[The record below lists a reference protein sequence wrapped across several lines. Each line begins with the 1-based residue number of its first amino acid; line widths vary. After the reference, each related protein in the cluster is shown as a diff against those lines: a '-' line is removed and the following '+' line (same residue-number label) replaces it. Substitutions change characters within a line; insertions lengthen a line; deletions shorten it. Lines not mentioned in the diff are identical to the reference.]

1 MIQRLTSRSLAA
13 CVAATMVAVSVAG
26 FMFAFSGQK
35 AQAQPQSVIQGL
47 MSAPACQCSPTTPIA
62 SMSTTLVHCI
72 CGGIS
77 CVITEHKEQGKNTNL
92 MQCVK

>member
-1 MIQRLTSRSLAA
+1 MPKRPFLATFVAGTLVVISLAGL
-13 CVAATMVAVSVAG
+13 VYSL
-26 FMFAFSGQK
+26 SGQK

>member
-1 MIQRLTSRSLAA
+1 MPKRLSRTTCLAA
-13 CVAATMVAVSVAG
+13 IMVAMSATG
-26 FMFAFSGQK
+26 FMFFFSGQK
-35 AQAQPQSVIQGL
+35 AQAQPQGL

-62 SMSTTLVHCI
+62 SMSTTVVHCI

-77 CVITEHKEQGKNTNL
+77 CVISEHKEQGKNTNL

>member
-1 MIQRLTSRSLAA
+1 MPKRLSLAT
-13 CVAATMVAVSVAG
+13 CVAGTMVAISVAG

-35 AQAQPQSVIQGL
+35 AQAQPQGL

-72 CGGIS
+72 CGGMS

>member
-1 MIQRLTSRSLAA
+1 MPKRLSLAT
-13 CVAATMVAVSVAG
+13 CVAGALVATALAG
-26 FMFAFSGQK
+26 FLYAFSGQK
-35 AQAQPQSVIQGL
+35 AQAQPQGL